1 MFKNLINN
9 IKNFFKT
16 EETDE
21 LKSLDNIIVDELNKL
36 LNEVKELV
44 FQSKIAAGHLKGTEH
59 NSRSEIL
66 SDIANS
72 VDDKLK
78 NKKITDETYLSNDVK
93 KAWDILKK
101 EINNYPDF
109 AWAVHCNIAMPICD
123 AINVN
128 HEQGNLATARLME
141 HLFDYNI
148 TKHENFEYKDIT
160 EEETNELLKLFEEIH
175 PEVNDLETEKKEI

>member
-44 FQSKIAAGHLKGTEH
+44 FQSKLAARLLKDTEH

-66 SDIANS
+66 SEIADN
-72 VDDKLK
+72 VNDRLK
-78 NKKITDETYLSNDVK
+78 NKKITNESNSSNSVK
-93 KAWDILKK
+93 KAWEVLKK
-101 EINNYPDF
+101 EINNDPDF
-109 AWAVHCNIAMPICD
+109 AWGVHCNIAMPICD
-123 AINVN
+123 SINVN
-128 HEQGNLATARLME
+128 HEQGNLAAARLME
-141 HLFDYNI
+141 HLFNHDI
-148 TKHENFEYKDIT
+148 TKHEYFEYKDIT
-160 EEETNELLKLFEEIH
+160 EEETKELLRSFEEIH
-175 PEVNDLETEKKEI
+175 PEINPVETGKAL

>member
-66 SDIANS
+66 SEIADN
-72 VDDKLK
+72 VNDRLK
-78 NKKITDETYLSNDVK
+78 NKKITNESNSSNSVK
-93 KAWDILKK
+93 KAWEVLKK
-101 EINNYPDF
+101 EISNDPDF
-109 AWAVHCNIAMPICD
+109 AWGVHCNIAMPICD
-123 AINVN
+123 SINVN
-128 HEQGNLATARLME
+128 HEQGNLAAARLME
-141 HLFDYNI
+141 HLFNHDI
-148 TKHENFEYKDIT
+148 TKHEYFEYKDIT
-160 EEETNELLKLFEEIH
+160 EEETKELLRSFEEIH
-175 PEVNDLETEKKEI
+175 PEINPVETGKAL